1 MRILLT
7 GASSG
12 IGRALKEFL
21 EHDHLVTAPT
31 RDHLDLTRCD
41 QVDRFVTESFD
52 MLINCAGTGVGGK
65 TDFVNHNSVLIEEIL
80 RVNLLSA
87 ISLTQQVLSINPVAK
102 IVNITSTNNK
112 RYYAKDLVYSLS
124 KKALAEFSDMLRIE
138 YPNTSVLEVRVG
150 LTRTNFNQNR
160 YRHEPDR
167 YQDIY
172 HNACQL
178 PEYVAYEITKVLFNN
193 SIKFIEISP

>member
-1 MRILLT
+1 MKILLT

-12 IGRALKEFL
+12 IGQALKEIL
-21 EHDHLVTAPT
+21 ENDHLVIAPG
-31 RDHLDLTRCD
+31 RDQLDLTCSD
-41 QVDRFVTESFD
+41 QINEFVTESFD

-65 TDFVNHNSVLIEEIL
+65 INFVNHRHKFVEEIL
-80 RVNLLSA
+80 QVNLLGPIA
-87 ISLTQQVLSINPVAK
+87 LTQQVLSINPIAK

-112 RYYAKDLVYSLS
+112 QYYANDLIYSLS
-124 KKALAEFSDMLRIE
+124 KKALADFSDMLRIE
-138 YPNTSVLEVRVG
+138 CLNTPVLEVRIG

-160 YRHEPDR
+160 YRYEPDR

-172 HNACQL
+172 HNSCQS
-178 PEYVAYEITKVLFNN
+178 PNYVAHEIVKVLFNN